1 MKYDLSHGQST
12 IIHGINDIRSS
23 NKIKLHGGT
32 MADIL
37 DLKKLIQFKPDRI
50 SREMLSD
57 KPEMRVALMC
67 LEPGQELTPHKAP
80 LRLMMYC
87 VEGKGEFTVGDD
99 VIEADEKTAILCD
112 PMVPHGF
119 KASKGE
125 RLVVMAVV
133 TPVE

>member
-1 MKYDLSHGQST
+1 MVEV
-12 IIHGINDIRSS
+12 
-23 NKIKLHGGT
+23 
-32 MADIL
+32 L
-37 DLKKLIQFKPDRI
+37 DLKKHIRFYPDRI

-57 KPEMRVALMC
+57 KPEMRIALMC

-87 VEGKGEFTVGDD
+87 VEGKGEFIVGDE
-99 VIEADEKTAILCD
+99 VVEAQEKTAILCD

-133 TPVE
+133 TPVED